1 MYVVHKWDFTEI
13 PMGSELAFVNLCKVG
28 DGPLGKLIASYT
40 KKKVA
45 GEKPPFALYSF
56 NTDRHNEVTD
66 IVKKADKE
74 LYKEIIE
81 GIVSSDKWGDWLGV
95 IPIDEFIAAL
105 DEELKVEEP
114 YRRFVWASVLL
125 KSICD
130 SWDRESLF
138 VITYG
143 Y

>member
-81 GIVSSDKWGDWLGV
+81 GIVSSDKWGDCLTTLTSESNRGWCLTGAGKPGLV
-95 IPIDEFIAAL
+95 F
-105 DEELKVEEP
+105 
-114 YRRFVWASVLL
+114 YCWWA
-125 KSICD
+125 
-130 SWDRESLF
+130 RE
-138 VITYG
+138 G
-143 Y
+143 R